1 MPLTMA
7 IAGSENTVK
16 KVTGKDETRRFLK
29 SLGFVEGERVTVVS
43 EMGGNL
49 IVNVKESR
57 IALSKN
63 MAGRDVYKRQ
73 GCGCLSRIQGLPSPL
88 CRHALFPGSR
98 MNRSGKPFFSGQ
110 LWLSSKKT
118 HLPSQGLPF
127 SRV

>member
-63 MAGRDVYKRQ
+63 MAGRIIV
-73 GCGCLSRIQGLPSPL
+73 
-88 CRHALFPGSR
+88 
-98 MNRSGKPFFSGQ
+98 
-110 LWLSSKKT
+110 
-118 HLPSQGLPF
+118 
-127 SRV
+127 